1 MHPDVIAEQS
11 YFDTALEHRERARAQ
26 LDRAPDLSTDPTT
39 AAELRQRLGA
49 MGLAD
54 PDEGVAFGRID
65 RNGERLYIGKN
76 AIWDDSSELLVI
88 NWQAPA
94 ASPFYTA
101 TPRNP
106 LGLDARRTYR
116 CESNKVL
123 DIDEMVFAGL
133 ADAIASG
140 ATPSG
145 PVLGDALLESL
156 GRNRSGELA
165 DIVGTI
171 QAAQYDVISRAIE
184 QLMVIQGGP
193 GTGKT
198 VVGLHR
204 ISWLLYNLHER
215 LQSEDVLVVGPNP
228 AFVRYIRAVLPKLGD
243 EAVVQRSITE
253 LGPRVRGGRVEP
265 PMTRK
270 LKGDRRMIEVI
281 VRGLR
286 NRQRIDSSPVGLT
299 IEGRRVTLDAE
310 LIQARATQLERRP
323 HNEAHA
329 GLREFLVQEVQS
341 YLGRRGVFDTAALAS
356 IGRGASGRDIDNYL
370 ERVWPKL
377 TPQSFVLELLSTRRQ
392 LETAAEG
399 VLDHNE
405 VTLLSM
411 PRDARVGSWEWS
423 LDDIPVLD
431 AADFLL
437 NGPQHTY
444 EYIVVDEA
452 QDLSPMQLLSVAR
465 RSRNGWMTVLGDLAQ
480 ATSPAALGSW
490 NEVAD
495 HLYRPDVPADLAELR
510 LGYRLPT
517 EVHDVAMRLLREIAP
532 GLATPEA
539 VRPSGLPVT
548 VTRTDADGVP
558 SGVVATIR
566 PLLGTG
572 LIGIITP
579 EGVRDDVTAALDAE
593 GLFWAPELQAA
604 AAPIVVMSA
613 EAAKGLEFDNV
624 VVVEPDAIL
633 DDHGDNGLRAL
644 FVALTRC
651 TRRLS
656 IVHHAPLPDVLGLDD
671 APGGNGA
678 SAPGDAGLGSGPD
691 DLLAGLEAEL
701 APAPA
706 VDDPITA
713 SSAVASW
720 ASAISGAD
728 PTGQTSTPSWATD
741 NGGSAVPSW
750 STPPS
755 PVPSSPSGAGEPGNG
770 SLPPNGDSPGDAGF
784 GAGVGAGAD
793 TGSTPAV
800 GSPEPGGSASPADV
814 PDGPDG
820 SDGSGLPG
828 LPGLPDRSDGGR
840 TAEPATVGSATA
852 SADTAAAAGA
862 ASSTASAGWAPS
874 PVVAAIADSL
884 LSTLDSMVQPPL
896 VPEVVEQ
903 LRRVVAERHGLPA
916 DQGVAV
922 ELPADLVDRAR
933 RAVAGGAAESVS
945 GYIAAALEDK
955 HKLQQ
960 VAGHVHQMLADA
972 GGPIADEDE
981 HAPETHEAPPEGD

>member
-1 MHPDVIAEQS
+1 MHPDVTAEQA

-26 LDRAPDLSTDPTT
+26 LDRAPDMSTDPTT
-39 AAELRQRLGA
+39 AAELRRRLGA

-65 RNGERLYIGKN
+65 RNGEHLYIGKN
-76 AIWDDSSELLVI
+76 AIWDDNSELLVI

-94 ASPFYTA
+94 ASAFYTA
-101 TPRNP
+101 TPRSP
-106 LGLDARRTYR
+106 QGLDARRTFR

-123 DIDEMVFAGL
+123 DIDEIVFRGL

-140 ATPSG
+140 TAPTG

-165 DIVGTI
+165 DIVSTI
-171 QAAQYDVISRAIE
+171 QTAQYDVVSRPIE
-184 QLMVIQGGP
+184 QLLVVQGGP

-204 ISWLLYNLHER
+204 VSWLLYNLSER

-243 EAVVQRSITE
+243 EAVVQHAVTE

-270 LKGDRRMIEVI
+270 LKGDRRMIELI

-286 NRQRIDSSPVGLT
+286 SRQRIDTSPVSLT
-299 IEGRRVTLDAE
+299 IEGRQVTLDAE
-310 LIQARATQLERRP
+310 LIAARASQLERRP

-329 GLREFLVQEVQS
+329 GLREFLVQEVQA
-341 YLGRRGVFDTAALAS
+341 YLGRRGVFDTATLAN
-356 IGRGASGRDIDNYL
+356 IGRGSSGRDIDNYL

-377 TPQSFVLELLSTRRQ
+377 TPQSFVLDLLSTRRR
-392 LETAAEG
+392 LDAVAEG
-399 VLDHNE
+399 LLDQNE
-405 VTLLSM
+405 LTLLSI

-423 LDDIPVLD
+423 LDDIPILD

-437 NGPQHTY
+437 NGPQRTY

-495 HLYRPDVPADLAELR
+495 HLYRPDVAADLAELR

-517 EVHDVAMRLLREIAP
+517 EVHEVAMRLLREIAP
-532 GLATPEA
+532 GLATPDA
-539 VRPSGLPVT
+539 IRPSGHEVAVT
-548 VTRTDADGVP
+548 TAE
-558 SGVVATIR
+558 SGEIAKTVVATIR
-566 PLLGTG
+566 PFLGTG

-579 EGVRDDVTAALDAE
+579 DAVRDDVTSALDAE
-593 GLFWAPELQAA
+593 GLFWAAELQAA

-624 VVVEPDAIL
+624 VVVEPDGIL
-633 DDHGDNGLRAL
+633 DDHGTNGLRAL

-656 IVHHAPLPDVLGLDD
+656 IVHHAPLPAVLGLGGTADSGD
-671 APGGNGA
+671 LAAASPGTGTASGSSTAADEIAALLASLTAGDREQGEAAPGGGDRAGAPSGHGRTANGVGDLSGIA
-678 SAPGDAGLGSGPD
+678 SRGPGSPPGVAEPAG
-691 DLLAGLEAEL
+691 
-701 APAPA
+701 PAA
-706 VDDPITA
+706 NALT
-713 SSAVASW
+713 SSADMGATGGGGDW
-720 ASAISGAD
+720 RAAIAGAD
-728 PTGQTSTPSWATD
+728 PTG
-741 NGGSAVPSW
+741 SASAPEAADVP
-750 STPPS
+750 TAPAPA
-755 PVPSSPSGAGEPGNG
+755 SPSGPAPTQEAQGPVGGPAGRPEGGGP
-770 SLPPNGDSPGDAGF
+770 
-784 GAGVGAGAD
+784 VGAG
-793 TGSTPAV
+793 SV
-800 GSPEPGGSASPADV
+800 GGGTL
-814 PDGPDG
+814 G
-820 SDGSGLPG
+820 
-828 LPGLPDRSDGGR
+828 
-840 TAEPATVGSATA
+840 
-852 SADTAAAAGA
+852 AGA
-862 ASSTASAGWAPS
+862 ERWVAS
-874 PVVAAIADSL
+874 PVVSAIAESL
-884 LSTLDSMVQPPL
+884 IATLDRMVQPAL

-903 LRRVVAERHGLPA
+903 LRRIVDQRHTSGPRRAVAVQLPA
-916 DQGVAV
+916 
-922 ELPADLVDRAR
+922 ELVDRAN
-933 RAVAGGAAESVS
+933 RAVAEGVAASVS

-955 HKLQQ
+955 QKLQE

-972 GGPIADEDE
+972 GGPLPADE
-981 HAPETHEAPPEGD
+981 PPDTSD